1 MAHGT
6 LRAYQDELR
15 SQWQAD
21 WENWQNVGQW
31 RGFVGG
37 GGQRLDFD
45 SQDSAASGDG
55 NGYNLTLVA
64 ATASTR
70 PGAPGSPPVSTGRSW
85 KPAPRI
91 PTTG

>member
-37 GGQRLDFD
+37 GGQRLT
-45 SQDSAASGDG
+45 S
-55 NGYNLTLVA
+55 TPRTVPPA
-64 ATASTR
+64 ATAT
-70 PGAPGSPPVSTGRSW
+70 A
-85 KPAPRI
+85 
-91 PTTG
+91 TT

>member
-1 MAHGT
+1 
-6 LRAYQDELR
+6 R

-55 NGYNLTLVA
+55 NAPHLAPVRTPPPPPRPPGRGGTPLRRAGT
-64 ATASTR
+64 AT
-70 PGAPGSPPVSTGRSW
+70 V
-85 KPAPRI
+85 
-91 PTTG
+91 